1 MDAAWRTDGGKTQ
14 SSNKHEMKTKE
25 IREFPLCSLYLYFFW
40 LAGIFCLRHLFGL
53 WRSAQHAKKN
63 THISLEMFTVGP
75 SQSRVPDNSHSRT
88 PFLRQTLYRM
98 PSLCIYNQMLCIY
111 AQRSVL
117 ISFLWRIS
125 LCAIAAFYCYFNGHS
140 CISFGRRVAMFLF
153 VCFVSVFNRLD
164 NWVWRVRLT
173 I

>member
-1 MDAAWRTDGGKTQ
+1 MDVAWRTDGGKTQ

-40 LAGIFCLRHLFGL
+40 LAAIFCLRHLFGL
-53 WRSAQHAKKN
+53 WRSVQHAKKN

-98 PSLCIYNQMLCIY
+98 PSLCKPNALHICTKKC
-111 AQRSVL
+111 
-117 ISFLWRIS
+117 FDFIS
-125 LCAIAAFYCYFNGHS
+125 LTD
-140 CISFGRRVAMFLF
+140 LF
-153 VCFVSVFNRLD
+153 VCECRILLLFQWTFVHILWSARGNVF
-164 NWVWRVRLT
+164 VRVLCLRV
-173 I
+173 